1 MRAAVGR
8 IFRLFDSRQFE
19 RFNIKRRDPTGMDA
33 IKCDYVKAISVTP
46 HSVLTF
52 HMFEKGV
59 KGHV

>member
-1 MRAAVGR
+1 
-8 IFRLFDSRQFE
+8 
-19 RFNIKRRDPTGMDA
+19 MDA